1 MRSFRRISGLA
12 ILLAALLCASSCDGH
27 RGDMGEGAGDI
38 ILNISNPDGP
48 RTKHSDGEGSDA
60 GDGGVMKTLGVW
72 LVTNGGPK
80 TEGGNGDGVYKIL
93 QREISA
99 PDAATH
105 TVEFMDVARGS
116 YYLIIVANY
125 ASTTAD
131 VSGYTVGSS
140 VPAGFKTA
148 LVTTEI
154 NGSAVSVLTD
164 GQSPSF
170 NGVDGMPSSYE
181 KVISVAAGKNVI
193 NASLKRCV
201 GRLTFN
207 MRNNLDDYEVF
218 VHSMSLSKYNKSQGY
233 VFGSVDNS
241 SIPYVAFPDLPDM
254 DQDGDGVKDGLV
266 QVGPRAYKNIY
277 DIYLYETSPGDSI
290 KFDMLAALYPKG
302 TQKSAV
308 TVNSRTQDK
317 YELQGNTT
325 SFSSGGQYL
334 IRSAYSSNY
343 YLGDTGSAGSGNLI
357 ASYLTSDDDIKA
369 LSDITRYFWKF
380 SASAGSSTTVQ
391 NVATGNYLTLSSSSA
406 SLSGTAASLSS
417 VTARNNTF
425 VRFYASSGWSWN
437 NYYLSFDGSSI
448 SVSSSTGRGTVNWYV
463 RPVITGSGDAVYYF
477 ENPDR
482 EIPRNYRPIKYIDSY
497 GASQLLTKI
506 DRNEHVTVNINVFY
520 NRELGQFDFEVLDWD
535 DGGDRETTFD

>member
-1 MRSFRRISGLA
+1 M
-12 ILLAALLCASSCDGH
+12 LLAALLCASACDGH
-27 RGDMGEGAGDI
+27 RSDMGEGSGDI
-38 ILNISNPDGP
+38 ILNISNPAGP
-48 RTKHSDGEGSDA
+48 LTKHSDGEGSDA

-80 TEGGNGDGVYKIL
+80 TEGGNGDGVYKIMH
-93 QREISA
+93 RAISA

-105 TVEFMDVARGS
+105 TVEFTDVARGS

-125 ASTTAD
+125 TSTTAD

-140 VPAGFKTA
+140 VPSGFKTA
-148 LVTTEI
+148 LVTAEI
-154 NGSAVSVLTD
+154 DGSAVSVLTD

-170 NGVDGMPSSYE
+170 NDVEGMPSSYE

-207 MRNNLDDYEVF
+207 LRNNLDDYEVF

-266 QVGPRAYKNIY
+266 QVAPRAYKNIY
-277 DIYLYETSPGDSI
+277 DIYLYETNPGDSI

-308 TVNSRTQDK
+308 TVNSRTQDP

-334 IRSAYSSNY
+334 IRSALSDTY
-343 YLGDTGSAGSGNLI
+343 YLGDTGSSGSGNLV
-357 ASYLTSDDDIKA
+357 ATSLTSDYDIKV

-380 SASAGSSTTVQ
+380 SASTGSSTSIQ
-391 NVATGNYLTLSSSSA
+391 NVATGNYLTVSASSA
-406 SLSGTAASLSS
+406 SLSGTEASVSS
-417 VTARNNTF
+417 TTASNNSV
-425 VRFYASSGWSWN
+425 VRFYTSSITGWW
-437 NYYLSFDGSSI
+437 NYYLSFDGSRI
-448 SVSSSTGRGTVNWYV
+448 FVDVSSSEKSTKNWYV
-463 RPVITGSGDAVYYF
+463 RPIITGTGDTVYYF
-477 ENPDR
+477 ENPYK